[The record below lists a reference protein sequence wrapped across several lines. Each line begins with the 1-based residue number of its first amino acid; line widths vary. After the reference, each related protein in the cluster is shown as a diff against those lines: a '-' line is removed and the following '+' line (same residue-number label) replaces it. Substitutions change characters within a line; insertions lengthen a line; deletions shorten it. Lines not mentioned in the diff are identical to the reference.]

1 MNLPRGIALLLI
13 VALPSAAADLR
24 ANPALEGYATYAA
37 LADRVKKLDESDLA
51 SVESLGKS
59 AGGRELLVLTIGRGD
74 AARKPAIA
82 VVGGLDANHALGS
95 ELALRLAE
103 KLVADQ
109 GNEAVKKLLDEVTIY
124 LMPRP
129 DPDALE

>member
-1 MNLPRGIALLLI
+1 MNLPRGIALFLI
-13 VALPSAAADLR
+13 VALPSASADSLR

-37 LADRVKKLDESDLA
+37 LAERVKKLDESDLV

-82 VVGGLDANHALGS
+82 VGGGLDASHALGS

-103 KLVADQ
+103 KIVADQ
-109 GNEAVKKLLDEVTIY
+109 ANEAVK
-124 LMPRP
+124 
-129 DPDALE
+129 